1 MQSRKTFTDRLGAFT
16 IRFRVLIP
24 ALFLILVVV
33 AVAFSGRISIVFQ
46 ATDILNP
53 ENPAAQEFAEISD
66 SFGSTAA
73 MVVAIEGPDLTQMQ
87 RAGHEMS
94 ARIRADA
101 QMMRHLRSVDGGA
114 PLEYLL
120 DWGLVLLPADQ
131 IEEFRRMLSQDGLL
145 PFLTEVNDAFEEQM
159 FAGELDSEAGNTAEW
174 LGVEVLGRVEAFVT
188 TLTSG
193 LTPVDSGEP
202 PSADTGRSLVEA
214 LVVGDR
220 FTFTPE
226 KDLLLFYLQP
236 SFPVDDIGATHEI
249 TVALERLASEIEAEF
264 PGVEVGLGGG
274 VPQNR
279 LQYDALRYDMTVPTL
294 IALVLIVVLFL
305 LSFERVRNIM
315 LGIVAL
321 IVGIV
326 LTVGVLAVTIGQ
338 ISIVTSV
345 FAVILVGL
353 GVDFGIHL
361 VTNFDDFRARGE
373 SAPDAI
379 RHAMGSSGGPIILGG
394 LTTAAVFFAVM
405 TSRSPAI
412 REFGFIGG
420 IGLLLTLA
428 SMMILL
434 PTLLINFGTGPRAKP
449 SRVHILR
456 YDFLRRLG
464 RLVARVRV
472 PVIITAV
479 VGTVVLALAIPTN
492 RVSYDIFAMGPT
504 GGAVMDT
511 QRKIIER
518 MGVSPFV
525 VLAMADS
532 PAGAARLS
540 EQLRRDSYIS
550 TVASVADLLPPE
562 DEVEERLAAIHASAD
577 TGSGSGPA
585 GASAADAGAS
595 VPVTGQVTESDV
607 RALADEI
614 QRLEWNVIE
623 AADLSTA
630 VFGPDNRIV
639 RRRNSMVREIVGAE
653 VGEPGREV
661 FQRLM
666 TVLETDSAAVAD
678 ALSQID
684 SQFTAALAEQLS
696 RMRVDRAP
704 TLDDIPSDLRARF
717 VDPTG
722 SRFLLQIIPT
732 ADVQDDDETVLDF
745 DRRMREIDPKIT
757 GTLRIYVS
765 LVDEIFTDGWIAA
778 LYGAATVFV
787 LMLLIFR
794 SLRRVALAFG
804 VVVVSIVWMF
814 GLLAVFRV
822 PLVMTGAL
830 ALPLIIGIGM
840 AYVLHILHRYEHEHG
855 SIEDTLRYS
864 GKAVFLSS
872 ATTGI
877 GFGSLGFF
885 GTIGLASGLGY
896 LLLVGIACCLL
907 ATMVALPA
915 LLATIRPHSRTE
927 CPNGGEETNQRS

>member
-1 MQSRKTFTDRLGAFT
+1 MHSRKAFTDRLGVFT
-16 IRFRVLIP
+16 IRFRVLVP
-24 ALFLILVVV
+24 VVFLVLVVAAVSV
-33 AVAFSGRISIVFQ
+33 AGRISIVFQ

-53 ENPAAQEFAEISD
+53 ENPAAQEFTDITD
-66 SFGSTAA
+66 TFGSTATV
-73 MVVAIEGPDLTQMQ
+73 VVAIEGPDVSQMQ

-94 ARIRADA
+94 ARIRSDER
-101 QMMRHLRSVDGGA
+101 MMRYLRSVDGGV
-114 PLEYLL
+114 PLDYLL
-120 DWGLVLLPADQ
+120 DWGMVLLPADQ
-131 IEEFRRMLSQDGLL
+131 IQDLERLLSQDGLV
-145 PFLTEVNDAFEEQM
+145 PFLTELNDTFEEEM
-159 FAGELDSEAGNTAEW
+159 FAGTLEVEAGNTAEW

-188 TLTSG
+188 TLTSA
-193 LTPVDSGEP
+193 LRPLEADEPVQPD
-202 PSADTGRSLVEA
+202 AGRSLVEA
-214 LVVGDR
+214 AVVGDR

-236 SFPVDDIGATHEI
+236 SFPVDDIDATREI
-249 TVALERLASEIEAEF
+249 TGALEQLASEIEAQF
-264 PGVEVGLGGG
+264 PGVQVGLGGG

-279 LQYDALRYDMTVPTL
+279 IQYDALRHDMTFPTV

-315 LGIVAL
+315 LGVVAL

-326 LTVGVLAVTIGQ
+326 LTVGVLALTVGQ

-361 VTNFDDFRARGE
+361 VTNFDDFRSRGE
-373 SAPDAI
+373 SAPDAV
-379 RHAMGSSGGPIILGG
+379 RHAMRSSGGPIILGG

-428 SMMILL
+428 SMMLLL
-434 PTLLINFGTGPRAKP
+434 PTLLINFGTGPQVKP
-449 SRVHILR
+449 SRMHIIR
-456 YDFLRRLG
+456 YDFLRRIG
-464 RLVARVRV
+464 RTVARVRV
-472 PVIITAV
+472 AVIAV
-479 VGTVVLALAIPTN
+479 VVAATVVLALLIPTG
-492 RVSYDIFAMGPT
+492 RVSYDIFAMGPES
-504 GGAVMDT
+504 GPVMDT
-511 QRKIIER
+511 QRKIISR

-525 VLAMADS
+525 ALAMADS
-532 PAGAARLS
+532 LSQTARLS
-540 EQLRRDSYIS
+540 EQLRRDEYVA
-550 TVASVADLLPPE
+550 TVASAADFLPPE
-562 DEVEERLAAIHASAD
+562 DEVEERLAAIRAAASSDAPA
-577 TGSGSGPA
+577 GSGGSPSASGAPPPGGDTA
-585 GASAADAGAS
+585 R
-595 VPVTGQVTESDV
+595 DV
-607 RALADEI
+607 RALAEEI

-623 AADLSTA
+623 AADLSA
-630 VFGPDNRIV
+630 AIFGPANRII
-639 RRRNSMVREIVGAE
+639 RRRDSMIREIVGAE

-661 FQRLM
+661 FQELIGI
-666 TVLETDSAAVAD
+666 LESDPDAAAERISQVDSLFV
-678 ALSQID
+678 
-684 SQFTAALAEQLS
+684 AALADQLD

-704 TLDDIPSDLRARF
+704 TVDDIPPDLRARF

-722 SRFLLQIIPT
+722 SKFLLQIIPT
-732 ADVQDDDETVLDF
+732 AAVQDSDEAVLDF
-745 DRRMREIDPKIT
+745 DRRMREVDPGIT

-765 LVDEIFTDGWIAA
+765 LVEEIFTDGWIAA

-794 SLRRVALAFG
+794 SVRRVALAFG

-814 GLLAVFRV
+814 GLLAAFRV

-840 AYVLHILHRYEHEHG
+840 AYVLHILHRYEHERG

-877 GFGSLGFF
+877 GFGSIGVF

-896 LLLVGIACCLL
+896 LLLVGITCCLL
-907 ATMVALPA
+907 ASMVALPA
-915 LLATIRPHSRTE
+915 LLATISPQHRTE
-927 CPNGGEETNQRS
+927 SRSKEL

>member
-1 MQSRKTFTDRLGAFT
+1 MQSRKAFTDRLGSFT

-24 ALFLILVVV
+24 VLFLALVVA
-33 AVAFSGRISIVFQ
+33 AVTFSGRISIVFQ

-66 SFGSTAA
+66 AFGSTAA

-87 RAGHEMS
+87 RAGHEMT
-94 ARIRADA
+94 ARIRSDA
-101 QMMRHLRSVDGGA
+101 QMMRYLRSVDGGA

-131 IEEFRRMLSQDGLL
+131 IAELQRILSQDGLV
-145 PFLTEVNDAFEEQM
+145 PFLTEVNDALEEQM
-159 FAGELDSEAGNTAEW
+159 FAGDFDVQGGNTAEW

-188 TLTSG
+188 TLTAA
-193 LTPVDSGEP
+193 LAPMDRGEQ
-202 PSADTGRSLVEA
+202 PSADIGRSLVEA

-236 SFPVDDIGATHEI
+236 SFPVDDLAATQQI
-249 TVALERLASEIEAEF
+249 TIALEQLASEIEADF

-279 LQYDALRYDMTVPTL
+279 VQYDALRYDMTIPTL

-305 LSFERVRNIM
+305 LSFERVRNMM
-315 LGIVAL
+315 LGVLAL

-326 LTVGVLAVTIGQ
+326 LTVGVLAVTVGQ

-373 SAPDAI
+373 SPPEAI
-379 RHAMGSSGGPIILGG
+379 RHAMRSSGGPIILGG

-420 IGLLLTLA
+420 FGLLLTLA

-434 PTLLINFGTGPRAKP
+434 PTLLINFGTGPRVKP

-464 RLVARVRV
+464 QLISRVHV

-479 VGTVVLALAIPTN
+479 VVTVVLGLAIPTN
-492 RVSYDIFAMGPT
+492 RVSYDLFAMGPET
-504 GGAVMDT
+504 GPVMDT
-511 QRKIIER
+511 QRKIIDR

-525 VLAMADS
+525 ALATADS
-532 PAGAARLS
+532 LSRTASLS
-540 EQLRRDSYIS
+540 EQLRRDPYVS

-562 DEVEERLAAIHASAD
+562 DEVEERLAAIAAAPGATSG
-577 TGSGSGPA
+577 TGPGSPSA
-585 GASAADAGAS
+585 GADAPAAES
-595 VPVTGQVTESDV
+595 LTEPDV

-630 VFGPDNRIV
+630 MLGPGNRIV
-639 RRRNSMVREIVGAE
+639 RRRDSMIREIVGAE
-653 VGEPGREV
+653 VRAPGREV
-661 FQRLM
+661 FQRLI
-666 TVLETDSAAVAD
+666 TVLEADPAGAAD
-678 ALSQID
+678 TLSQID
-684 SQFTAALAEQLS
+684 AHFTAALSDQLA

-704 TLDDIPSDLRARF
+704 TLDDVPSDLRARF

-732 ADVQDDDETVLDF
+732 ADVQKDDETVLEF

-757 GTLRIYVS
+757 GTLRVYVS
-765 LVDEIFTDGWIAA
+765 LVEEIFTDGWIAA

-840 AYVLHILHRYEHEHG
+840 AYVLHILHRYEHERG

-885 GTIGLASGLGY
+885 GTIGLASGLGH
-896 LLLVGIACCLL
+896 LLLVGIVCCLL
-907 ATMVALPA
+907 ASMVALPA
-915 LLATIRPHSRTE
+915 VLATVRPQSRSDRADE
-927 CPNGGEETNQRS
+927 GEENT